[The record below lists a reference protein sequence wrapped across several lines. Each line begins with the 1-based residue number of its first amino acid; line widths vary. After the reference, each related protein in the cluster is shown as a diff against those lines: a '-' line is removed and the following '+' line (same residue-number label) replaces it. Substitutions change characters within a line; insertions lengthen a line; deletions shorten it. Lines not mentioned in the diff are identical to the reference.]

1 MPRTPWQPMLSTP
14 GTMPVRQA
22 DYAFEP
28 KWDGMRALLTIA
40 EGKLSILSRNSN
52 EQARRFP
59 EYASLAKAYPKG
71 RLMLDGEIVI
81 LDKDGRPIFGELQL
95 RFGLT
100 DQAVIEKRA
109 RSSPTTFIAFDVL
122 EANGKDLT
130 GLPYWQ
136 RRKHLEELKFGGP
149 NWATTP
155 MVEGDGDVMLAA
167 MRERRF
173 EGVMAKR
180 LDSPYLP
187 GARSEKWLKLRNRP
201 RQEFVVGGWS
211 EGEGS
216 RNGTVGSLFVG
227 YYAERGGGDGKLRF
241 IGRVGSGLRKADL
254 EYLEDQVEKLAANK
268 DPFLSVPKGY
278 EPWHRLNP
286 KLVIEA
292 EFNGLAREG
301 VLRQPSFKGFR
312 HDKDP
317 KEVVWEQA
325 EIEPVPVTAKP
336 RRWG

>member
-1 MPRTPWQPMLSTP
+1 MLSTP
-14 GTMPVRQA
+14 GTMPARQA

-28 KWDGMRALLTIA
+28 KWDGMRALLA
-40 EGKLSILSRNSN
+40 LEAGKLSILSRNNN
-52 EQARRFP
+52 EQAQRFP
-59 EYASLAKAYPKG
+59 EYAGLAKAYPKG
-71 RLMLDGEIVI
+71 RLVLDGEIVI

-100 DQAVIEKRA
+100 DKAVIQQRA

-130 GLPYWQ
+130 RLPYHE
-136 RRKHLEELKFGGP
+136 RRKRLEELEFRGP
-149 NWATTP
+149 NWVTTP
-155 MVEGDGDVMLAA
+155 MVEGDGDAMLAA

-180 LDSPYLP
+180 LDSAYLP
-187 GARSEKWLKLRNRP
+187 GQRSEKWLKLRNRP

-227 YYAERGGGDGKLRF
+227 YYPERGGGDGKLRF
-241 IGRVGSGLRKADL
+241 IGRVGSGLRNADL
-254 EYLEDQVEKLAANK
+254 EFLEEQIEKLAAKK
-268 DPFLSVPKGY
+268 DPFLSVPKEY
-278 EPWHRLNP
+278 EPWHRLKP

-312 HDKDP
+312 HDKNP
-317 KEVVWEQA
+317 KDVVWEQA
-325 EIEPVPVTAKP
+325 DIEPIAVTTKP
-336 RRWG
+336 RHWA

>member
-1 MPRTPWQPMLSTP
+1 MPA
-14 GTMPVRQA
+14 RQQ

-28 KWDGMRALLTIA
+28 KWDGMRALLILDK
-40 EGKLSILSRNSN
+40 GRLSILSRNNN
-52 EQARRFP
+52 EQAPRFP
-59 EYASLAKAYPKG
+59 EFADLAKAYAKR
-71 RLMLDGEIVI
+71 RLVIDGEIVI
-81 LDKDGRPIFGELQL
+81 LDKEGRPIFGELQL

-100 DQAVIEKRA
+100 DPAVIQSRA

-122 EANGKDLT
+122 SVDGKDLT
-130 GLPYWQ
+130 KLPYRG
-136 RRKHLEELKFGGP
+136 RRGQLEALAFRGP

-155 MVEGDGDVMLAA
+155 MSQGDGDAMLAA

-187 GARSEKWLKLRNRP
+187 GQRSEKWLKLRNRP

-216 RNGTVGSLFVG
+216 RSGTIGSLFVG
-227 YYAERGGGDGKLRF
+227 YYPERGGGDGKLRF
-241 IGRVGSGLRKADL
+241 IGRVGSGLRNVDL
-254 EYLEDQVEKLAANK
+254 EFLEGEVEKLSAK
-268 DPFLSVPKGY
+268 KSPFQSVPKEY
-278 EPWHRLNP
+278 EPWHRLKP
-286 KLVIEA
+286 KLIIEA

-317 KEVVWEQA
+317 KDVVWEQA
-325 EIEPVPVTAKP
+325 DIDPIPVTVKP
-336 RRWG
+336 RQWG